1 MGVEPLWL
9 TFDDVQ
15 LIHCDQLRRYGG
27 LAGVKDVLALGIR
40 LCFAPAKNHGYVD
53 GNKRTVTAAMIEFLA
68 INGYLLIM
76 PNDEPE
82 TPLLGQMVEKLVAGT
97 LTEHHLYERLV
108 HFLEDW
114 PEG

>member
-1 MGVEPLWL
+1 MTYASQADLVG
-9 TFDDVQ
+9 
-15 LIHCDQLRRYGG
+15 RYGESMLVDLTDRAEPPAG
-27 LAGVKDVLALGIR
+27 EIDAGVVTRALEDTD
-40 LCFAPAKNHGYVD
+40 A
-53 GNKRTVTAAMIEFLA
+53 A